1 VGQTGPMA
9 AARRPTTQAT
19 LPSAEHAVEIARL
32 PRENERLRMEPD
44 ILKKLIAIFAG
55 IPK

>member
-1 VGQTGPMA
+1 VGQTGPMV
-9 AARRPTTQAT
+9 AARRPTMQAT

-32 PRENERLRMEPD
+32 PRENERLRMERN